1 MNLDTIQQRAVAMT
15 KATRT
20 NENVDRHRTLN
31 EAVPAAA
38 AATSSDTEPVP
49 E

>member
-1 MNLDTIQQRAVAMT
+1 MVAMA

-20 NENVDRHRTLN
+20 NENVDRNRSVN
-31 EAVPAAA
+31 EAVGA